1 MNTVIEYRDKN
12 DGKLKDLIFDEP
24 EFYIKAIIDGLKF
37 DGHTDFAIIDNP
49 KKYNLFPW
57 ISQNK

>member
-1 MNTVIEYRDKN
+1 MNTVIEYRN
-12 DGKLKDLIFDEP
+12 YMTGKLTTLVFDEP
-24 EFYIKAIIDGLKF
+24 EFYIKSIIDGLKF

-57 ISQNK
+57 ILQNK